1 MKKVYKILVII
12 FIATLTSCSDNDTL
26 QNEALDGSSILKEG
40 ILERKIDSKY
50 NIPNH
55 IYNEFIDSLIFDEKG
70 NVIGAI
76 YDEIENQLDD
86 DSSNK
91 FWGNF
96 GFTVRTDTHISRT
109 SSTISGVSVK
119 NSNSEFETNPAIF
132 EGYKPKRGGC
142 KANNRWICVIREY

>member
-1 MKKVYKILVII
+1 MRNILRLFVSL
-12 FIATLTSCSDNDTL
+12 FTFFSCSSEIEGDEDGLLIGNDF
-26 QNEALDGSSILKEG
+26 A
-40 ILERKIDSKY
+40 
-50 NIPNH
+50 NH
-55 IYNEFIDSLIFDEKG
+55 
-70 NVIGAI
+70 
-76 YDEIENQLDD
+76 DEIENQLDD

-109 SSTISGVSVK
+109 SSTMSGVSVK

>member
-40 ILERKIDSKY
+40 ILERKLDSKY

-96 GFTVRTDTHISRT
+96 GFTVRKDTHKSRT

-119 NSNSEFETNPAIF
+119 NSNSEFERNTAIF